1 MRTSNPILNEKT
13 FSKTFSGARKMTIEG
28 TVRNTLVMALCILL
42 TGGYTWMSFFKGQTQ
57 LVSLALMG
65 GLIAGLILAIATI
78 LKKEWSPAT
87 APLYA
92 LAQGFALGGISAT
105 FEQMFPGIVF
115 HAFTL
120 TIGTL
125 FALLLAYQS
134 KMIQVTD
141 NFRLGLFAATGGIAL
156 IYILDLGLSFFGIR
170 MPFIHETGLLG
181 VGISLFIVVIA
192 ALNLVLDFDF
202 IENASKQG
210 APQYME
216 WYGAFGLMVTL
227 IWLYVE
233 ILKLLAKT
241 RSRD

>member
-1 MRTSNPILNEKT
+1 MRSSNPVLNEKT
-13 FSKTFSGARKMTIEG
+13 FSKTLSGAGKMTIEG
-28 TVRNTLVMALCILL
+28 TVRNTFLMALLIVV

-57 LVSLALMG
+57 LVSLALIG

-78 LKKEWSPAT
+78 FKKEWSPVT
-87 APLYA
+87 VPLYA
-92 LAQGFALGGISAT
+92 LAEGLALGGLSAT

-120 TIGTL
+120 TVGTL

-141 NFRLGLFAATGGIAL
+141 NFRMGIFAATGGIAL
-156 IYILDLGLSFFGIR
+156 MYIVDLLLSFFGLR

-202 IENASKQG
+202 IENAAKQG
-210 APQYME
+210 APKYME

-227 IWLYVE
+227 IWLYME
-233 ILKLLAKT
+233 ILRLLAKT

>member
-1 MRTSNPILNEKT
+1 MRSSNPVLNEKT
-13 FSKTFSGARKMTIEG
+13 FSKTLSGAGKMTIEG
-28 TVRNTLVMALCILL
+28 TVRNTFLMALLIVV

-57 LVSLALMG
+57 LVSLALIG

-78 LKKEWSPAT
+78 FKKEWSPVT
-87 APLYA
+87 VPLYA
-92 LAQGFALGGISAT
+92 LAEGLALGGLSAT

-120 TIGTL
+120 TVGTL

-141 NFRLGLFAATGGIAL
+141 NFRMGIFAATGGIAL
-156 IYILDLGLSFFGIR
+156 MYIIDLLLSFFGLR

-202 IENASKQG
+202 IENAAKQG
-210 APQYME
+210 APKYME

-227 IWLYVE
+227 IWLYME
-233 ILKLLAKT
+233 ILRLLAKT

>member
-13 FSKTFSGARKMTIEG
+13 FSKTYSGAQKMTIEG

-65 GLIAGLILAIATI
+65 GLILGLILAIATI
-78 LKKEWSPAT
+78 LKKEWSPVT

-134 KMIQVTD
+134 KMVQVTD

-170 MPFIHETGLLG
+170 MPLIHETGLLG

-210 APQYME
+210 APKYME

>member
-1 MRTSNPILNEKT
+1 MRTSNPVLNEKT
-13 FSKTFSGARKMTIEG
+13 FSVAKTTAQKMTIEG
-28 TVRNTLVMALCILL
+28 TVRNTFVMALCILL
-42 TGGYTWMSFFKGQTQ
+42 TGGYTWMSFFKGQIQ

-65 GLIAGLILAIATI
+65 GLIAGLILALVTI
-78 LKKEWSPAT
+78 FKKEWAPVT

-92 LAQGFALGGISAT
+92 LAEGFALGGLSAT

-141 NFRLGLFAATGGIAL
+141 NFRLGIVAATGGIAL

-210 APQYME
+210 APKYME

>member
-1 MRTSNPILNEKT
+1 MRSSNPVLNEKT
-13 FSKTFSGARKMTIEG
+13 FSKSFSGAKAMTIEG
-28 TVRNTLVMALCILL
+28 TVRNTFLMALCIVL

-57 LVSLALMG
+57 LVSLALIG
-65 GLIAGLILAIATI
+65 GLIAGLIFAIATI
-78 LKKEWSPAT
+78 FKKEWSPVT
-87 APLYA
+87 VPLYA
-92 LAQGFALGGISAT
+92 LAEGLALGGLSAT

-141 NFRLGLFAATGGIAL
+141 NFRMGIFAATGGIAL
-156 IYILDLGLSFFGIR
+156 MYIVDLLLSFFGLR

-202 IENASKQG
+202 IENAAKQG
-210 APQYME
+210 APKYME

-227 IWLYVE
+227 IWLYME
-233 ILKLLAKT
+233 ILRLLAKT